1 MTIKGKMILIGVIP
15 IVGLMVS
22 GVVYF
27 RQLDRMG
34 QSQKTLNETFEGILR
49 ENVPDMVE
57 MDEGIRLMLN
67 ADRDAYQA
75 DVALTQSLDLH
86 GDTDI
91 KAIQADF
98 EENFEQV
105 GDRLA
110 QSKGILVDEENSI
123 YGNFL
128 SDYSKWGAAGRDFVR
143 LSVELKGAFVQ
154 QNADMAKSVA
164 TFDAMRSQLDGMVG
178 IIESAIVAAGDES
191 NTNQLH
197 SVSELNG
204 VLSLLLNADRDLY
217 QSYTAQLQL
226 DSNLDSEAILALSEE
241 YKSNVAQVHE
251 RCDKASVLFDAEAS
265 ALYKQFKKDFTVWE
279 ALGDQLV
286 ERVVGMHKKVE
297 SRSQSGKVAEERF
310 SAMRG
315 YIDELEN
322 AVEVRIGDSITS
334 MDDAANEANAEML
347 ATQKQVKDTKR
358 FIVVLIIGMV
368 LVVAV
373 MLAWSLHRMIRVLTN
388 VSQHLKD
395 GSGMVANAA
404 EQIASAAQAQADGVT
419 NQAAGLE
426 ETASSL
432 EEISAITNQSA
443 SNAKEANRLASG
455 ASDAAATG
463 DAAMKRVESAMGD
476 IQTSSSQTAKIIKV
490 IDEIAFQT
498 NLLALNA
505 AVEAARAGEAGK
517 GFAVVAEEV
526 RNLAKR
532 SAEAA
537 YETTQMI
544 ADAVKHAENGA
555 LVVSEA
561 ESALEK
567 IITNV
572 SKTSE
577 LVNEISNSS
586 QEQATGLQQINQA
599 VAQIDSVTQ
608 SSAAHAEESASAASE
623 LLNQAHRMDQSVDEL
638 IELVFGQASIG
649 DYSA

>member
-1 MTIKGKMILIGVIP
+1 MILIGVIP

-279 ALGDQLV
+279 AL
-286 ERVVGMHKKVE
+286 E
-297 SRSQSGKVAEERF
+297 
-310 SAMRG
+310 
-315 YIDELEN
+315 I
-322 AVEVRIGDSITS
+322 
-334 MDDAANEANAEML
+334 
-347 ATQKQVKDTKR
+347 
-358 FIVVLIIGMV
+358 
-368 LVVAV
+368 
-373 MLAWSLHRMIRVLTN
+373 
-388 VSQHLKD
+388 
-395 GSGMVANAA
+395 
-404 EQIASAAQAQADGVT
+404 
-419 NQAAGLE
+419 
-426 ETASSL
+426 SSL
-432 EEISAITNQSA
+432 NELWECIKRWNPVLGVKRLLRRDFPQCAVILTSWRMLSKSGSVTVLPRWMMPQMRLMPRCLRR
-443 SNAKEANRLASG
+443 KNRLKTPNG
-455 ASDAAATG
+455 
-463 DAAMKRVESAMGD
+463 
-476 IQTSSSQTAKIIKV
+476 
-490 IDEIAFQT
+490 
-498 NLLALNA
+498 LLLC
-505 AVEAARAGEAGK
+505 
-517 GFAVVAEEV
+517 
-526 RNLAKR
+526 
-532 SAEAA
+532 
-537 YETTQMI
+537 
-544 ADAVKHAENGA
+544 
-555 LVVSEA
+555 
-561 ESALEK
+561 
-567 IITNV
+567 
-572 SKTSE
+572 
-577 LVNEISNSS
+577 
-586 QEQATGLQQINQA
+586 
-599 VAQIDSVTQ
+599 
-608 SSAAHAEESASAASE
+608 
-623 LLNQAHRMDQSVDEL
+623 
-638 IELVFGQASIG
+638 
-649 DYSA
+649 